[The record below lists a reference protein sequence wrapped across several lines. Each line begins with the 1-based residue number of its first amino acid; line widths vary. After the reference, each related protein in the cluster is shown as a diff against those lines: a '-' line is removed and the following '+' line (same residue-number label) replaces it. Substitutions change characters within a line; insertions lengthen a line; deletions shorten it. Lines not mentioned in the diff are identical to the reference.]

1 MAYEPVDFSQGY
13 YTTHDCASVLKSLI
27 GDLSEPLLQER
38 LFNAHLHSL
47 GGFESLTV
55 LLWNCI
61 RLLIWNSR
69 VVENYVLVTNDLS
82 FSRQMACNIPCRIM
96 SCTVW
101 FFQTH

>member
-47 GGFESLTV
+47 GGFESLISIIMELHTIAY
-55 LLWNCI
+55 LEF
-61 RLLIWNSR
+61 SR
-69 VVENYVLVTNDLS
+69 GENYVLVTNDLS